1 MSNAD
6 DGDAVARGRSWL
18 RRAARFRSAAGSGA
32 APPPPAAVG
41 GAKTAKTKK
50 KAKATPPQQ
59 RGGPVSMGTTGNPFV
74 SPAPPP
80 RGSSPRPQP
89 PSHASPLEYRVDGR
103 VAGPAKPAGAKAKAK
118 AKAKKKKAA
127 AAPAPAG
134 EAAARAQE
142 ALGVLEAAQGV
153 MEELLGT
160 VAQRETA
167 AAEARAQADL
177 REQEKW
183 GLLMK
188 TSALQERARRLEQE
202 RDAYRRSL
210 DELQRAL
217 APPDAANGDGEAGW
231 NGMRIQVEEMQGALA
246 ALEATVQSRDR
257 ELETQRE
264 TMLVLKASAARTEA
278 EAEAAVRAA
287 VTEAHEHRMETV
299 VLQKELQQ
307 ARAAEEAVDWARG
320 SSGAAEEA
328 AREHQR
334 EAEALR
340 ARLDASLEQLAD
352 AKQAKEHYEEELTKA
367 LIARE
372 MEAAD
377 SARKEQARRAELDIS
392 GHHLATVRPP
402 RTGGCAGRY

>member
-1 MSNAD
+1 MSNQTD
-6 DGDAVARGRSWL
+6 DAVARGRSWL
-18 RRAARFRSAAGSGA
+18 RRAARFRSDPG
-32 APPPPAAVG
+32 PPPPAAAA
-41 GAKTAKTKK
+41 GAKTATAAKKK
-50 KAKATPPQQ
+50 KAKATPKQQ
-59 RGGPVSMGTTGNPFV
+59 RVPTTGNPFA

-80 RGSSPRPQP
+80 PRSSPAAAPRPQP

-103 VAGPAKPAGAKAKAK
+103 VAGPAKPARAK

-127 AAPAPAG
+127 PAPAPAG

-217 APPDAANGDGEAGW
+217 APPDAAAGNGEAGR
-231 NGMRIQVEEMQGALA
+231 NEMRIQVEEMQGALA

-257 ELETQRE
+257 ELETQRA

-278 EAEAAVRAA
+278 EAETAVRTA

-299 VLQKELQQ
+299 VLQKELQR
-307 ARAAEEAVDWARG
+307 ARAAEEAALEACG
-320 SSGAAEEA
+320 GSGAAEEA
-328 AREHQR
+328 ALEHRR
-334 EAEALR
+334 EAATLR

-352 AKQAKEHYEEELTKA
+352 VKQAKEHYEEELTKA

-402 RTGGCAGRY
+402 PTGSCAGWLGSRY